1 MLSEPPPPPLNITR
15 YLDNFHHEDE
25 RDGESDEN
33 DEEREDRHE
42 ESAEPRSLLTVSSPP
57 T

>member
-1 MLSEPPPPPLNITR
+1 MLPQPPPALNISR
-15 YLDNFHHEDE
+15 DLDNFHHEDE
-25 RDGESDEN
+25 RDGESDED

-42 ESAEPRSLLTVSSPP
+42 ESAEPRSLLAVSSPP